1 MHAILPHRS
10 PTSPWPTLR
19 SRTSQ
24 GLGPL
29 RLAIAALALVI
40 VLSGLVLAS
49 PAGAQSADDQ
59 TSSGAPAGNDE
70 STSGAPPATAGPT
83 VRDIVFPVVG
93 KVSFSDTFGAC
104 RSGCSRTHKGVDIFG
119 AKLAPLV
126 AAADGTIVSVRRSSL
141 TRAGNMVTIKDDEG
155 WFYLYLHVNND
166 SPGTDDGA
174 NPQGWILPARLRV
187 GDRVKAGD
195 VIGYLGDSGN
205 AETTPA
211 HLHFEI
217 HQPGVG
223 VINPTPSVK
232 AAQDAARVRPV
243 ASLASTPDGRAK
255 HARTVSSWYRML
267 LKREPTQ
274 KELFAWTDRFAVGLG
289 DENDLIADITM
300 APQRRN
306 ATGTVLRTFRVVLNR
321 RPTGAE
327 IKQWQ
332 ARYQAGDRTEAIAAG
347 VLGSDDWKAKGSLDD
362 GQFVDLIYRNAR
374 GKAPSASVRRYWLD
388 QLAGGRTR
396 ASMVANFADSF
407 GVKDATWHELQV
419 MLGYY
424 AALDRWP
431 TDADVTKWRRYLD
444 DGGLLPDVVAVI
456 RGS

>member
-1 MHAILPHRS
+1 MPAISPHQS

-24 GLGPL
+24 GLGLP

-59 TSSGAPAGNDE
+59 TSGGAPAGSDE
-70 STSGAPPATAGPT
+70 STSGAPPATPGPT
-83 VRDIVFPVVG
+83 VRDILFPVVG
-93 KVSFSDTFGAC
+93 KVNFTDTYGAC

-126 AAADGTIVSVRRSSL
+126 AVADGTIVSVRRSAL

-174 NPQGWILPARLRV
+174 NPQGWIVPNRLRV
-187 GDRVKAGD
+187 GDRVQAGD

-223 VINPTPSVK
+223 VVDPTPSVK
-232 AAQDAARVRPV
+232 AAQDAGRVRSV
-243 ASLASTPDGRAK
+243 VSLASSPDGRARHTK
-255 HARTVSSWYRML
+255 AVSSWYRML
-267 LKREPTQ
+267 LKRDPSQ
-274 KELFAWTDRFAVGLG
+274 KELFAWTDRFAIGLG

-306 ATGTVLRTFRVVLNR
+306 ATGTVLRTFRVVFNR
-321 RPTGAE
+321 RPTGDE

-332 ARYQAGDRTEAIAAG
+332 ARYRAGDRTEAIAAG
-347 VLGSDDWKAKGSLDD
+347 LLGSDGWKAKGGLDD

-374 GKAPSASVRRYWLD
+374 GKAPTASVRRYWLD
-388 QLAGGRTR
+388 QLAGGRSR
-396 ASMVANFADSF
+396 ASVVTNFADSF

-431 TDADVTKWRRYLD
+431 NDAEVAKWGKYLD